1 MNWLQVLDLTGIF
14 VFALS
19 GCVVA
24 VRSDMD
30 VVGVVVLGLVTA
42 LAGGIMRDVLIA
54 DLPPAAVRE
63 PGYLVMPVIA
73 AALVLVVPVLT
84 HRDWSPVLVLDAAGL
99 GLFAATSAAKAID
112 AELGVI
118 GVIVTG
124 TVAAVGGGL
133 VRDILASRFPQIF
146 AAGSRLYAI
155 PAAVGAGIVVAAHE
169 AGAPDGPA
177 QSAAVAVTVL
187 LRLLA
192 LRFDWS
198 APLPRR

>member
-1 MNWLQVLDLTGIF
+1 MNWLQVLDLAGIF

-24 VRSDMD
+24 ARSDMD
-30 VVGVVVLGLVTA
+30 IVGVIVLGLVTG
-42 LAGGIMRDVLIA
+42 LAGGVMRDILIA

-63 PGYLVMPVIA
+63 SGYLVMPLIA
-73 AALVLVVPVLT
+73 AAFVVVSPALT
-84 HRDWSPVLVLDAAGL
+84 NRLWSPVLVLDAAGL
-99 GLFAATSAAKAID
+99 GLFAAASAGRAID
-112 AELGVI
+112 AGLGNI
-118 GVIVTG
+118 GVVVTG

-133 VRDILASRFPQIF
+133 VRDMLANRVPQIF

-169 AGAPDGPA
+169 VGAPDGAA
-177 QSAAVAVTVL
+177 QTIAVVVTVL
-187 LRLLA
+187 IRLLA
-192 LRFDWS
+192 LRYDWS

>member
-1 MNWLQVLDLTGIF
+1 MNWLQILDLAGIF

-42 LAGGIMRDVLIA
+42 LAGGVMRDILIA

-63 PGYLVMPVIA
+63 PGYLVMPLVA
-73 AALVLVVPVLT
+73 AALVIMSPALT
-84 HRDWSPVLVLDAAGL
+84 NRLWSPVLVLDAAGL
-99 GLFAATSAAKAID
+99 GLFAAVSAGRAID
-112 AELGVI
+112 AGLGTI
-118 GVIVTG
+118 GVVLTG

-133 VRDILASRFPQIF
+133 VRDILANQVPQIF
-146 AAGSRLYAI
+146 ATGSRLYAI
-155 PAAVGAGIVVAAHE
+155 PAAIGAGIVAAAHA
-169 AGAPDGPA
+169 AGAPDGAA
-177 QSAAVAVTVL
+177 QTTAVAVTVL
-187 LRLLA
+187 IRLLA